1 MKYIY
6 GVLIP
11 MVIQALV
18 VYVVIEMNTGNG
30 SFVGLGAYLLGLL
43 AIPLTAIIN
52 AIYIYANP
60 KFSLLKVTLRCFL
73 IALITPIVVILMS
86 VVG

>member
-1 MKYIY
+1 MRYVY
-6 GVLIP
+6 GVLMP
-11 MVIQALV
+11 MVFQVLV

-43 AIPLTAIIN
+43 AIPLTGIIN

-60 KFSLLKVTLRCFL
+60 KLSFIKVTGRCFL
-73 IALITPIVVILMS
+73 IALITPILVVLMS
-86 VVG
+86 VIG